1 MEKCFNLENTNCVVS
16 YIRFAVDST
25 MNTIILILKCVLLA
39 IFAASEWSWTRIARS
54 SDILR
59 NFSDIPAEKPTFF
72 HPSESSPH
80 QSSSLIQGTLGT
92 CSTKPSSS
100 GSSAGGSIM
109 PQGIPMSCPYPDT
122 SCYPESEKPMIGPG
136 SAQLLS
142 SGRKSTGVSGSGY
155 EEMSRLYDHS
165 MDTDLEMETRALM
178 EGLSHSDATTGPMR
192 PIIMKS
198 DVSLTRIPLQ
208 TPWGRESYQ

>member
-1 MEKCFNLENTNCVVS
+1 MKSQL
-16 YIRFAVDST
+16 
-25 MNTIILILKCVLLA
+25 LIY
-39 IFAASEWSWTRIARS
+39 
-54 SDILR
+54 
-59 NFSDIPAEKPTFF
+59 TF
-72 HPSESSPH
+72 ESSPH

-198 DVSLTRIPLQ
+198 DVSLTRIPCEHLYECIPDDSNYHHVHGNNFLHSSALTGSPSQ
-208 TPWGRESYQ
+208 FQGSTYSQNSYHQYHQPLSSSHHNHHSTLNS